1 MLPPVLLR
9 AGLRHRQEQWRG
21 APSWKGTQVTGAPA
35 ERTGKGPGKACS
47 ESPPRLTAHLCLG
60 GGNTEHPS
68 TPRPVSPPQ
77 EPLGVPHGPGDGWF
91 RVGLSHRG
99 RSVRRGLAPVPQ
111 CLFCPAPPGLTE
123 TGHCSRQDK
132 DPRVG
137 GRREGDVIPVLSRE
151 GGSPSLKRAE
161 GSSQAKGPGSAAA
174 FLRESSLSTRAHF
187 WGEPARGPE

>member
-1 MLPPVLLR
+1 MRKLNGRAWCNTKYVTTKLKRGLL
-9 AGLRHRQEQWRG
+9 EI
-21 APSWKGTQVTGAPA
+21 TGM
-35 ERTGKGPGKACS
+35 R
-47 ESPPRLTAHLCLG
+47 LG
-60 GGNTEHPS
+60 GQSLWEVLPDSQTYVRCPHTCWHCVFIPC
-68 TPRPVSPPQ
+68 RPAK
-77 EPLGVPHGPGDGWF
+77 D
-91 RVGLSHRG
+91 